1 MCAMALIHARLKN
14 LYFGAYDLKTGACGS
29 AFNLISDPKHNHKII
44 VEGGI
49 LKKECSA
56 LLSDF
61 FKERRQ
67 AKKELKKIIL
77 DFKSKL
83 GS

>member
-1 MCAMALIHARLKN
+1 MGCIVI
-14 LYFGAYDLKTGACGS
+14 C
-29 AFNLISDPKHNHKII
+29 ISWR
-44 VEGGI
+44 VI

-67 AKKELKKIIL
+67 AKKELKKANTGL
-77 DFKSKL
+77 
-83 GS
+83 